1 MNVKEL
7 YEKICE
13 KIPEDLRMPWDNDGI
28 MCCTDSSADVRRVL
42 IALDV
47 TDEVVEYA
55 IRDDFD
61 LIISHHPLIFKPLS
75 SISDENHIARK
86 VIKLINAGISVFS
99 FHTRADAVE
108 GGVNDILADLVGLY
122 STERFGEG
130 ELGRVGELDEEMS
143 LDDFASGVKLTLGV
157 DSIRVADGYNTV
169 KRVAVVG
176 GDGKDYVKDAIA
188 VGADTFVSGR
198 ISYNIMAEASE
209 MGINLIEAGHF
220 FTEHPVTEFFADIIR
235 RAGEDIY
242 VQTVNSNLI
251 KII

>member
-7 YEKICE
+7 YEKISE
-13 KIPEDLRMPWDNDGI
+13 RIPEVLRMPWDNDGV

-47 TDEVVEYA
+47 TDEVVDYA
-55 IRDDFD
+55 IEGDFD
-61 LIISHHPLIFKPLS
+61 LIISHHPLIFKPLC
-75 SISDENHIARK
+75 SISDESHIARK

-130 ELGRVGELDEEMS
+130 GLGRVGELDEEMS
-143 LDDFASGVKLTLGV
+143 LDDFASSVKLTLGV
-157 DSIRVADGYNTV
+157 DSLRVSDGYNTV
-169 KRVAVVG
+169 KRVAVLG
-176 GDGKDYVKDAIA
+176 GDGKDFVADAIEA
-188 VGADTFVSGR
+188 GADTFVSGR

-220 FTEHPVTEFFADIIR
+220 FTEHPVTEFFAGIIR
-235 RAGEDIY
+235 RVSADIY
-242 VQTVNSNLI
+242 VQVVNSNVI
-251 KII
+251 RVI